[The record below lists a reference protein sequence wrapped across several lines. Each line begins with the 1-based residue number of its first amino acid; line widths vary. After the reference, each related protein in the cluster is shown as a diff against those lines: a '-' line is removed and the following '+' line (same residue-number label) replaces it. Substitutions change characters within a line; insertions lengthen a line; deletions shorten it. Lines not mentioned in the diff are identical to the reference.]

1 MWVMYRE
8 RRRVVRA
15 QVSGT
20 SETYANEDA
29 LVQVAWALRDA
40 AIKQDVV
47 LIKLGQFL
55 STRVDLLPERAIAIL
70 RTLQDTVPPAPF
82 DQIQEVVESELGR
95 PIPEVF
101 SVLRPSC
108 VAAASLGQVHQ
119 AILASTGE
127 TVAVKIQRPQIDQ
140 AVRQDLRALHTVIWV
155 ITRFVGTRGVI
166 DLMGFYS
173 EFARTLYEELDY
185 VREAANARRFQLMFQ
200 NEPAIYIPHVYD
212 QYVSRRLLVL
222 EWVDGVKIDDFE
234 ALDAAGI
241 NRHELARRVT
251 SIYFYQ
257 FFEVGFF
264 HADPHPANLLV
275 TIGQDGDDPV
285 VIMVDFGMVGVYTQ
299 RTRHFVKEVFLALL
313 VRDAHSLVL
322 ALSQLG
328 FIEDGANRASLEQC
342 ISWLL
347 ECYAGMRLGTVKEEG
362 LSSILQDISQQ
373 LYGQPVRIP
382 AQFALTGRAIGLL
395 AGVGTE
401 LDPEFDFFG
410 VATPYARAFLG
421 LESSDVE
428 LLGEQVLTQ
437 LLTAGTALVKLPQR
451 IEQLLARVEAGELQL
466 TVDTELRGPLS
477 RLRRRSSSET
487 GSARHFV
494 WPLMLTVALAGGI
507 LFLIAGHQLLATW
520 FCLVLAG
527 LCVVGVVFRR

>member
-1 MWVMYRE
+1 
-8 RRRVVRA
+8 
-15 QVSGT
+15 
-20 SETYANEDA
+20 
-29 LVQVAWALRDA
+29 
-40 AIKQDVV
+40 
-47 LIKLGQFL
+47 
-55 STRVDLLPERAIAIL
+55 
-70 RTLQDTVPPAPF
+70 
-82 DQIQEVVESELGR
+82 
-95 PIPEVF
+95 
-101 SVLRPSC
+101 
-108 VAAASLGQVHQ
+108 
-119 AILASTGE
+119 
-127 TVAVKIQRPQIDQ
+127 
-140 AVRQDLRALHTVIWV
+140 
-155 ITRFVGTRGVI
+155 
-166 DLMGFYS
+166 
-173 EFARTLYEELDY
+173 
-185 VREAANARRFQLMFQ
+185 
-200 NEPAIYIPHVYD
+200 
-212 QYVSRRLLVL
+212 VSRRLLVL

-241 NRHELARRVT
+241 NRHELARRVA

-275 TIGQDGDDPV
+275 AMGHDGNDPV

-328 FIEDGANRASLEQC
+328 FVEEGANRASLEQC
-342 ISWLL
+342 FSWLL

-395 AGVGTE
+395 VGVGTE

-421 LESSDVE
+421 LDSSELE

-437 LLTAGTALVKLPQR
+437 LLTTGTALLKLPQR
-451 IEQLLARVEAGELQL
+451 IEQLLTRVEAGELQL
-466 TVDTELRGPLS
+466 TVETELRGPLS
-477 RLRRRSSSET
+477 RLRRRSASET
-487 GSARHFV
+487 SSARPFV
-494 WPLMLTVALAGGI
+494 WPVMLTLVLAGGI
-507 LFLIAGHQLLATW
+507 VFLIAGHQLLATW